1 MHKTKFTIIPAD
13 TCNLACSF
21 CCVAKCEGSSQ
32 SLMAIDDSKKYADI
46 IAKYFVKNNID
57 YLELEFFGGEPLLNL
72 DAIKEFINTLLATND
87 RYGCIDII
95 DCCMFT
101 NGSCNLEE
109 YIEFINEINKDH
121 TVIRSRIQ
129 FSYDGPPHLVTQD
142 AQKTNIDYLK
152 KAIELTKEHD
162 ESWQLSCMIVVS
174 DQNADNLFNLFMF
187 LYEEKLLEYITFRFD
202 IEHSDYKQLAD
213 VALPQ
218 LQQIINFVK
227 SHPDIQD
234 NDDIDFLMAYKPK
247 DNRHGCGVGTT
258 VISLS
263 ANGYITGCQHD
274 AVLIEEKLS
283 NRVYKKLTCVDD
295 IENYLDLSYT
305 NDWYQIGKYGHA
317 EYEDICPAHYEKV
330 KDDPDRKEFFRKVH
344 EIVKQ
349 LDEGG
354 VLNEDT
360 KNTTDKHNIKDM

>member
-1 MHKTKFTIIPAD
+1 MNKYKFTIITAD
-13 TCNLACSF
+13 VCNLACSF
-21 CCVAKCEGSSQ
+21 CCVASCNGSSGT
-32 SLMAIDDSKKYADI
+32 LMSVNDTKRYADL
-46 IAKYFVKNNID
+46 IARYFVKNNID
-57 YLELEFFGGEPLLNL
+57 YLELEFFGGEPLLNI
-72 DAIKEFINTLLATND
+72 DAVKEFINTMLTVND
-87 RYGCIDII
+87 KYGCIDTI

-101 NGSCNLEE
+101 NGSQNLEE

-162 ESWQLSCMIVVS
+162 ESWQLSNMIVMS
-174 DQNADNLFNLFMF
+174 DQNVDNFFNLFMF
-187 LYEEKLLEYITFRFD
+187 LYEENLLEYITFRFD
-202 IEHSDYKQLAD
+202 IEHSDYKRLAD

-218 LQQIINFVK
+218 LQQIVDFVK
-227 SHPDIQD
+227 SHPDIQ
-234 NDDIDFLMAYKPK
+234 NNEDIDFLMAYKRK

-263 ANGYITGCQHD
+263 ANGYMTGCQHD

-283 NRVYKKLTCVDD
+283 NRVYKKLTCVED
-295 IENYLDLSYT
+295 IENYLDLSYS
-305 NDWYQIGKYGHA
+305 NDWYQIGKDGHA
-317 EYEDICPAHYEKV
+317 EYEDICPAHYRKV

-349 LDEGG
+349 LDEG
-354 VLNEDT
+354 
-360 KNTTDKHNIKDM
+360 DKSEEENVMLK